1 MIEDWEL
8 FADPKEIERRKAERK
23 RQAMPLQERQQIL
36 ASEWVEARSRAAR
49 AKSANDKSQQKAMGQ
64 VIRNLKLEM
73 AQLGDCYKCSMLQL
87 RSPSPGVASVTM
99 LLSWLSCLF
108 IHGFSGLC

>member
-1 MIEDWEL
+1 MQSDGVIEDWEL

-23 RQAMPLQERQQIL
+23 RQALPLQERQQIL

-73 AQLGDCYKCSMLQL
+73 AQLGDCFNAACCAYYFTAQ
-87 RSPSPGVASVTM
+87 R
-99 LLSWLSCLF
+99 
-108 IHGFSGLC
+108 